1 MLLWAFLFAS
11 ADLLVT
17 NARVWTGDPARPWAG
32 SIAVS
37 GDRIVAL
44 DQAVPA
50 ARTIDARGRLVV
62 PGFNDAHIHFLGGSL
77 RLFQVDL
84 TGICTLPTIQ
94 QAVAKWARENPNE
107 PWITGGGWE
116 YSCFPGSRLPAKE
129 DLDAVVKDRP
139 AFLSAYDG
147 HTSWANSKAM
157 ELAGITKD
165 TKFDGFGE
173 IVRDPKTGE
182 PTGCFKEGAGRLV
195 SRLLPPVSRERRIAA
210 LERGMKLAASLG
222 ITSLQNASGS
232 REEIELWQQVPRT
245 LRVSLA
251 MSVGR
256 GDCES
261 IADLRGK
268 YSGPLFKVAVVKFM
282 LDGVIE
288 SHTAAMLDNYSDGS
302 NTRGDLGIPEG
313 AYKKAVANCAAQG
326 WQIYTHAIGDRA
338 VRVALDA
345 YEAGVPRDA
354 RPRVEHI
361 ENARPA
367 DIARFGKLGV
377 LASMMPIHT
386 DPGTV
391 AVWSKAVGPERLP
404 DSFPWRALQTGGA
417 RLVFSSD
424 WPASISVDPIRGI
437 HNAVN
442 RPWVYPQHVDLET
455 ALRGY
460 TTEAAYASF
469 DESLKGT
476 LKEGQLADFVILSQ
490 NLFDIAPR
498 DIEKTKVDTT
508 VFNGQVVY
516 ERPQRVLF
524 IGNSLTYFNDLPRIY
539 AGFGFNIETRSVTR
553 GGATLQLLWDLG
565 EARAAIREGN
575 WDYVVLQEQS
585 LLGEGLANGQ
595 VAVNDP
601 AMFRRAATLFDDEI
615 RRAGARTVF
624 YMHWPR
630 KAYPQ
635 HLADIANAYNDVAR
649 ELGAIVSPAGIAWQ
663 RIGSAI
669 DLYDPDGLHPALP
682 GSQLAAAVLCGV
694 LNGKPAPVPSELI
707 RKVAFEV
714 AEEQRAAG
722 GYLSVPLPEKPDL
735 PVGRRP
741 TPAELSGTWTGTLQY
756 FVYPQPADL
765 DLQLKVDGDKCI
777 GQWTATVPAARLSMS
792 VPVERCT
799 VTDTGVSFVIRV
811 LGAPATLDL
820 YQASFLG
827 DRLLGSVDRTNVTQ
841 RMTGSWELRR
851 R

>member
-1 MLLWAFLFAS
+1 MLLWALLFAS

-17 NARVWTGDPARPWAG
+17 NARVWTGDPARPWAS

-37 GDRIVAL
+37 GGRIVAL
-44 DQAVPA
+44 DQALPA
-50 ARTIDARGRLVV
+50 TRTIDAGGRLVV
-62 PGFNDAHIHFLGGSL
+62 PGFNDAHVHFLGGSL
-77 RLFQVDL
+77 RLSQVDL

-94 QAVAKWARENPNE
+94 QAVSKWARENPNE

-116 YSCFPGSRLPAKE
+116 YGCFPGGRLPTKE
-129 DLDAVVKDRP
+129 DLDAVIKDRP
-139 AFLSAYDG
+139 VYLSAYDG
-147 HTSWANSKAM
+147 HTSWANSKALA
-157 ELAGITKD
+157 LAGIGRD

-173 IVRDPKTGE
+173 VVKDPKTGE
-182 PTGCFKEGAGRLV
+182 PSGAFKESAGRLV
-195 SRLLPPVSRERRIAA
+195 ARLLPPPTTEQKMAAVS
-210 LERGMKLAASLG
+210 RGMKLAASLG

-232 REEIELWQQVPRT
+232 RDEIELWQQVPRT

-256 GDCES
+256 GDCQS

-268 YSGPLFKVAVVKFM
+268 YSSPLFKVSAVKFM

-302 NTRGDLGIPEG
+302 NTRGDLGLPED

-345 YEAGVPRDA
+345 YQAGVPRDA

-391 AVWSKAVGPERLP
+391 DVWSKAVGPERLP
-404 DSFPWRALQTGGA
+404 DSFPWRALQTSGA

-424 WPASISVDPIRGI
+424 WPASISLSPIRGI

-442 RPWVYPQHVDLET
+442 RPWVHPQHVDVET

-460 TTEAAYASF
+460 TSEAAYSSF
-469 DESLKGT
+469 EENLKGT
-476 LKEGQLADFVILSQ
+476 LKEGQLADFVVLSQ
-490 NLFDIAPR
+490 NLFEIAPQ
-498 DIEKTKVDTT
+498 DIEKTKVEVT

-516 ERPQRVLF
+516 QRPQRVLF
-524 IGNSLTYFNDLPRIY
+524 IGNSLTYYNDLPKIY
-539 AGFGFNIETRSVTR
+539 AGFGPNIETRSVTR

-585 LLGEGLANGQ
+585 LLGEGLADGQ
-595 VAVNDP
+595 MAVNDP
-601 AMFRRAATLFDDEI
+601 AMFRRAATLFDNEI
-615 RRAGARTVF
+615 RRAGARTVL
-624 YMHWPR
+624 YMHWAR

-635 HLADIANAYNDVAR
+635 HQPYIAAAYNDVAR

-663 RIGSAI
+663 RIGSVV

-682 GSQLAAAVLCGV
+682 GSQVAAAVLYSV
-694 LNGKPAPVPSELI
+694 LNGKPAPVSSELI
-707 RKVAFEV
+707 QKVALGV

-722 GYLSVPLPEKPDL
+722 GYLPIALPEKHL
-735 PVGRRP
+735 LSSGRRP
-741 TPAELSGTWTGTLQY
+741 APAELSGTWTGTLQY
-756 FVYPQPADL
+756 FVYPQPAEIDL
-765 DLQLKVDGDKCI
+765 TLKVDGDKCI
-777 GQWTATVPAARLSMS
+777 GQWTAAVPSARLSMS
-792 VPVERCT
+792 VPVEFCA
-799 VTDTGVSFVIRV
+799 VTDTGVSFAVRV
-811 LGAPATLDL
+811 LGAPASLDR
-820 YQASFLG
+820 YEARFLG
-827 DRLLGSVDRTNVTQ
+827 DHLVGSVHRTQTTQ
-841 RMTGSWELRR
+841 KMTGSYDLQRR
-851 R
+851 